1 MTKSQIHQLFI
12 DQLAGELEGIIAA
25 TRDSIAVAT
34 SDEHRAESKYDTFS
48 LESSYL
54 ARGQSMRVEE
64 LTLAL
69 ASLRA
74 LRMDPYKPKAPVGQG
89 ALVRL
94 KEKGGAVQTMLM
106 SPAAGGT
113 EVIADGETVF
123 VVTPVSPLGRA
134 VWGRK
139 KGDTFDLKMGRDVKS
154 FTVVSVE

>member
-1 MTKSQIHQLFI
+1 MTKQQIHQLFI
-12 DQLAGELEGIIAA
+12 DRLATELESIIAA
-25 TRDSIAVAT
+25 TKDSIAVA
-34 SDEHRAESKYDTFS
+34 SSGEHRAESKYDTFS

-74 LRMDPYKPKAPVGQG
+74 LRMDSYPAKAPTGHG

-94 KEKGGAVQTMLM
+94 KERGGATQTMLVA
-106 SPAAGGT
+106 PAAGGAEIT
-113 EVIADGETVF
+113 ADGEAVF
-123 VVTPVSPLGRA
+123 LVTPVSPLGRA

-139 KGDTFDLKMGRDVKS
+139 KGDTFDLKMGRDVKA

>member
-1 MTKSQIHQLFI
+1 MTKQQIHQLFI
-12 DQLAGELEGIIAA
+12 DRLAAELESIIAA
-25 TRDSIAVAT
+25 TKDSIAVA
-34 SDEHRAESKYDTFS
+34 SSGEHRAESKYDTFS

-74 LRMDPYKPKAPVGQG
+74 LRMDPYPPKTPIGLG

-94 KEKGGAVQTMLM
+94 KERDGSIQTMLVV
-106 SPAAGGT
+106 PAAGGA
-113 EVIADGETVF
+113 EVSADGETVF
-123 VVTPVSPLGRA
+123 LLTPVSPLGRA
-134 VWGRK
+134 VWGRR